1 MVFKNLKNNK
11 GFKMNTSIIGKN
23 IDLTDGIKSAIEG
36 CYDSFSKYSLD
47 IISVKTIITC
57 EDKNKRYCVEF
68 LLNISHNNS
77 VIIKQ
82 YGKDT
87 YNAIDEASS
96 RVHKKLRKIHE
107 IETDHKGVSLG
118 ELLSID
124 MDENIK
130 DVINVDIKKENHNLE
145 LIDAMNI
152 LKETKDQY
160 FLVYTDK
167 ENKIR
172 VVYKRMDGNIGLY

>member
-1 MVFKNLKNNK
+1 
-11 GFKMNTSIIGKN
+11 
-23 IDLTDGIKSAIEG
+23 
-36 CYDSFSKYSLD
+36 
-47 IISVKTIITC
+47 
-57 EDKNKRYCVEF
+57 
-68 LLNISHNNS
+68 
-77 VIIKQ
+77 
-82 YGKDT
+82 
-87 YNAIDEASS
+87 
-96 RVHKKLRKIHE
+96 
-107 IETDHKGVSLG
+107 
-118 ELLSID
+118 
-124 MDENIK
+124 MDESIK